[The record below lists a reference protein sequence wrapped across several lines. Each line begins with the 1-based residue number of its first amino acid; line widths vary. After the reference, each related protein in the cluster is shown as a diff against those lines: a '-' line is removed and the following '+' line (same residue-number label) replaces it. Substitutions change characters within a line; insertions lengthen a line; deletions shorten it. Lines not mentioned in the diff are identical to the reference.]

1 MGRLIRMGMS
11 YVLIAKE
18 SIDFETKKYNISSV
32 EQGQIE
38 ILHDIATTF
47 LKTAKQENVEVQ
59 LYLETYIDGDFVEYA
74 KYDEHTDEFV
84 TITTTY

>member
-1 MGRLIRMGMS
+1 MS
-11 YVLIAKE
+11 VNYVLIAKE
-18 SIDFETKKYNISSV
+18 QDGFEIKNYNVVSV
-32 EQGQIE
+32 GQDE
-38 ILHDIATTF
+38 VETLHDVAISF
-47 LKTAKQENVEVQ
+47 LKVAKQENVDVQ

>member
-18 SIDFETKKYNISSV
+18 SIDFETKKYNITGV
-32 EQGQIE
+32 GQDEIE
-38 ILHDIATTF
+38 TLHDVAISF

>member
-1 MGRLIRMGMS
+1 MS
-11 YVLIAKE
+11 MNYVLIAKE
-18 SIDFETKKYNISSV
+18 QDGFEIKNYNVVSV
-32 EQGQIE
+32 GQDE
-38 ILHDIATTF
+38 VETLHDVAISF